1 VGTKCWDW
9 IAEGYSIPNMGE
21 IVKVGP
27 HTLDDKDYE
36 AANSMVDKNALDS
49 SPGRIPRGS
58 IYRGGQGVR

>member
-1 VGTKCWDW
+1 
-9 IAEGYSIPNMGE
+9 MGE

-36 AANSMVDKNALDS
+36 AANNMVDKNALDS

-58 IYRGGQGVR
+58 IYRGGQEVR